1 MDQKDILRQSWT
13 SINWGRGCLNKL
25 AAISLYLVSPLCFPG
40 HLWIFRRIPL
50 RLWGLVSN
58 VRHWNWWEKG
68 QKDRE
73 SGRDS
78 LFFMEDYLFRQESSF
93 STGKSD
99 HPPGSWQ
106 EAAGRCVQAGEQAS
120 VDFLALWRSWL
131 LAARSCRKWF
141 LRIECSSRDVW
152 VFYFKDL

>member
-1 MDQKDILRQSWT
+1 MDRKDILRQSWT

-40 HLWIFRRIPL
+40 HLWIFRRKAL

-99 HPPGSWQ
+99 HSPGSWQ
-106 EAAGRCVQAGEQAS
+106 EAASCCVQAGRAGLCWLPGIVKILAPCRGVLQKVIS
-120 VDFLALWRSWL
+120 QNWMFL
-131 LAARSCRKWF
+131 
-141 LRIECSSRDVW
+141 
-152 VFYFKDL
+152 